1 MKNFLSSFIL
11 MQEVTEKGNEIILS
25 LWKFK
30 QCLKEMLTIKLK
42 ISKIKHRGQV
52 LVLYALLI
60 PFLLMFVG
68 VGLDLGWYYLNV
80 SRLQNAADAAAVA
93 GAQMIYKNEKDLTTF
108 KSLQRPLLTSNRTL
122 DSSKIYLGATADEKS
137 EISTANS
144 TAKNYAVKN
153 LGDTK
158 EVNTGTAT
166 EPNMETWLIDSWSK
180 SSADSDRRVEMNSA
194 LYNDGSTGFY
204 FVVTL
209 TEKIEHLFMPGWFDP
224 MDAPVTAVAL
234 LTKKIIPE
242 EARPQG
248 EGAEHK
254 VEGED
259 LLTAMYKLE
268 DKSVTR
274 NWEAQTYATE
284 KQFAQFYNGA
294 KKYVG
299 NMNEYQDS
307 QVRYDSKKRY
317 RYEKA
322 EVRAGSPNQGSSQGK
337 RYNYTEEQGI
347 DSLNLDFKADIQFKS
362 EVTEWEDFDIVYTG
376 SAQFDYRNGAN
387 SSSGNLRI
395 HSTFNFTTPY
405 TVRQNRTE
413 EQIAENPEDALYVRI
428 ESEPI
433 DPLPFKTDH
442 RAYSSVR
449 QIFLNINQSNTD
461 KNYRPLVFFYDG
473 PEKIND
479 NSSVRDSQ
487 PVILTLNA
495 DSRVILFAPHSP
507 VVIRGNYKTM
517 QGFVIAKEFVQ
528 LTTESDYYQE
538 DGRYFDSSAKIKEY
552 FYVSEEGT
560 FIDEVGNVQTKPLDS
575 DASRDLGDSEAF
587 DEGAIR
593 RIGDESYERV
603 YNLSAF
609 NLAESSRYDSFN
621 IKELKRDVYSYLDN
635 STSVDMFFTTMRASW
650 ID

>member
-1 MKNFLSSFIL
+1 M
-11 MQEVTEKGNEIILS
+11 
-25 LWKFK
+25 FK
-30 QCLKEMLTIKLK
+30 YFKK
-42 ISKIKHRGQV
+42 RGQV
-52 LVLYALLI
+52 LVFYALMI
-60 PFLLMFVG
+60 PLLFLFAG
-68 VGLDLGWYYLNV
+68 AGIDLGWYYLNV

-122 DSSKIYLGATADEKS
+122 DSSKKYLGATADEKS

-234 LTKKIIPE
+234 LTKKIIPDG
-242 EARPQG
+242 ARPPG
-248 EGAEHK
+248 GGAEHK

-284 KQFAQFYNGA
+284 KQFATFYNGA
-294 KKYVG
+294 KKYDG
-299 NMNEYQDS
+299 KMNEYQDKDG
-307 QVRYDSKKRY
+307 VHYDSKKGYRY
-317 RYEKA
+317 RYETA
-322 EVRAGSPNQGSSQGK
+322 EVRAGSKNQGSSQGK
-337 RYNYTEEQGI
+337 MYNYTEEQGI

-376 SAQFDYRNGAN
+376 SAKFDYKNGAN

-433 DPLPFKTDH
+433 DPLPFRTSH

-449 QIFLNINQSNTD
+449 QIFLNINQSNTGEND
-461 KNYRPLVFFYDG
+461 RPLVFFYDG

-487 PVILTLNA
+487 PVILNLNA

-507 VVIRGNYKTM
+507 VVINGNGHKM

-528 LTTESDYYQE
+528 LTTAADYIQVTE
-538 DGRYFDSSAKIKEY
+538 QQDGKTVTRYFDSTRTKEY
-552 FYVSEEGT
+552 FLKKDDEHGNDV

>member
-1 MKNFLSSFIL
+1 MFKY
-11 MQEVTEKGNEIILS
+11 
-25 LWKFK
+25 FK
-30 QCLKEMLTIKLK
+30 Q
-42 ISKIKHRGQV
+42 RGQV
-52 LVLYALLI
+52 LVFYALMI
-60 PFLLMFVG
+60 PLLFLFAG
-68 VGLDLGWYYLNV
+68 AGIDLGWYYLNV

-299 NMNEYQDS
+299 NMNEYQDKDGVHGS
-307 QVRYDSKKRY
+307 SKYRY

-322 EVRAGSPNQGSSQGK
+322 EVRAGSSNQGSSQGK
-337 RYNYTEEQGI
+337 MYNYTEEQGI

-362 EVTEWEDFDIVYTG
+362 EVTEWEDFDIVYKG
-376 SAQFDYRNGAN
+376 SAGFEYKNGAQN
-387 SSSGNLRI
+387 TNTNLRI

-433 DPLPFKTDH
+433 DPLPFRTSH
-442 RAYSSVR
+442 RAYNSVR
-449 QIFLNINQSNTD
+449 QIFLNINQSNTGEND
-461 KNYRPLVFFYDG
+461 RPLVFFYDG

-495 DSRVILFAPHSP
+495 DSRVILFAPYSP
-507 VVIRGNYKTM
+507 VVIRGNDKTM

-528 LTTESDYYQE
+528 LTTKSDYYQE
-538 DGRYFDSSAKIKEY
+538 DGRYFDSSAKTKEY

-609 NLAESSRYDSFN
+609 HLDEENSHYDSFN
-621 IKELKRDVYSYLDN
+621 IKELKRDVYLYLDN
-635 STSVDMFFTTMRASW
+635 TTSVDMFFTTMRASW

>member
-1 MKNFLSSFIL
+1 MLKY
-11 MQEVTEKGNEIILS
+11 
-25 LWKFK
+25 FK
-30 QCLKEMLTIKLK
+30 Q
-42 ISKIKHRGQV
+42 RGQV
-52 LVLYALLI
+52 LVFYALMFPLL
-60 PFLLMFVG
+60 FLFAG
-68 VGLDLGWYYLNV
+68 AGIDLGWYYLNV
-80 SRLQNAADAAAVA
+80 SRLQNAADAAVVA

-153 LGDTK
+153 LGYTK

-209 TEKIEHLFMPGWFDP
+209 TEKIEHLLMPGWFDP

-259 LLTAMYKLE
+259 LLTDMYNLE

-274 NWEAQTYATE
+274 NWEAQTYATQE
-284 KQFAQFYNGA
+284 QFAKFYNGA
-294 KKYVG
+294 EKYVG
-299 NMNEYQDS
+299 NMNEYQDKGG
-307 QVRYDSKKRY
+307 VHGNSKKRY
-317 RYEKA
+317 RYETA

-337 RYNYTEEQGI
+337 MYNCTEEQGI

-376 SAQFDYRNGAN
+376 SAQFDYKNGAN

-405 TVRQNRTE
+405 TVRQNRPE

-433 DPLPFKTDH
+433 DPLPFRTSH

-449 QIFLNINQSNTD
+449 QIFLNINQSNTGEND
-461 KNYRPLVFFYDG
+461 RPLVFFYDG

-507 VVIRGNYKTM
+507 VVIRGNNKTM
-517 QGFVIAKEFVQ
+517 QGFVVAKEFVQ
-528 LTTESDYYQE
+528 LTTASDYYQE
-538 DGRYFDSSAKIKEY
+538 GGRYFDSSAKTKEY

-575 DASRDLGDSEAF
+575 DASRDIGDSEAF

-593 RIGDESYERV
+593 RIKDESYERV

-609 NLAESSRYDSFN
+609 KLAASSRYDSFN